1 MPITI
6 VESPLWSCRKCK
18 SVLQDNHCKRCNIT
32 YLPVEYYRG
41 NDPVTNPEECM
52 EIYRRRISQF
62 KSKKA
67 KARKSLREMAAEG
80 YDDLEDQISYIE
92 DIDREINDALKY
104 FAPPPN
110 LASPAPRSKN
120 VVYVYHQFTNSCVT
134 NRHPIEAVTVKT
146 IDARSKRKVDVNAY
160 YCKKCERCFINAE
173 VLNKDYYSRNLFP
186 LLNYDLANVNP
197 SSLKEFSELYIL
209 GYSVKEGILTCEER
223 QQVLAEIIENGLM
236 GKEQIIRKLQFL
248 VRFNGS
254 KPENSVAKEKW
265 QADILFVSQYTSDN
279 KRRIEP
285 VFIRK

>member
-1 MPITI
+1 MHTI
-6 VESPLWSCRKCK
+6 
-18 SVLQDNHCKRCNIT
+18 
-32 YLPVEYYRG
+32 
-41 NDPVTNPEECM
+41 
-52 EIYRRRISQF
+52 
-62 KSKKA
+62 A
-67 KARKSLREMAAEG
+67 
-80 YDDLEDQISYIE
+80 
-92 DIDREINDALKY
+92 
-104 FAPPPN
+104 
-110 LASPAPRSKN
+110 
-120 VVYVYHQFTNSCVT
+120 
-134 NRHPIEAVTVKT
+134 
-146 IDARSKRKVDVNAY
+146 
-160 YCKKCERCFINAE
+160 KKCERCFINAE

-254 KPENSVAKEKW
+254 KPENRVAKEKW
-265 QADILFVSQYTSDN
+265 QADILFVSQYISDN